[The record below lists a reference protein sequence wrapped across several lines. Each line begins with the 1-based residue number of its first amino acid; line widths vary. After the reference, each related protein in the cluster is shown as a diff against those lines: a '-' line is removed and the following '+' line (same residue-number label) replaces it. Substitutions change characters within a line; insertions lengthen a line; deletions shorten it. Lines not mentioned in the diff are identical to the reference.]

1 MEQIGMEKTY
11 YAVSQYIM
19 DRLPKVLEEVQTD
32 DTPLPMPEK
41 IIFGVAD
48 VSRYEQKVIVTIT
61 PQSMEEEDGTSAES
75 GQSQKF
81 VIGIICRGRAYEVLV
96 RQMCRYAEC
105 LAQIFRSGWSLG
117 GKVSDLT
124 VIRTDFFADAGTVEK
139 QATVAEIEISVKT
152 SGRIMQEVDPFE

>member
-1 MEQIGMEKTY
+1 MEKTY
-11 YAVSQYIM
+11 DAISQYIKN
-19 DRLPKVLEEVQTD
+19 RLPKVLKKAQSD

-41 IIFGVAD
+41 VLFGVVD
-48 VSRYEQKVIVTIT
+48 LSRYEQKVIVTIT
-61 PQSMEEEDGTSAES
+61 PQSMEEDDGTSAES

-81 VIGIICRGRAYEVLV
+81 VIGIICKGRTYEVLV

-124 VIRTDFFADAGTVEK
+124 VIRT
-139 QATVAEIEISVKT
+139 Q
-152 SGRIMQEVDPFE
+152 MQELLKNRLLLQKLKFPLRLPAELCRKLTRLNNRRLSYE